1 MAFFAGAVE
10 SAAPFAEGQAPG
22 SMDTECVAGLGDKA
36 AVAVGTGH

>member
-10 SAAPFAEGQAPG
+10 SAARFAEGQAPG
-22 SMDTECVAGLGDKA
+22 SIDIEGVAGLEDKA